1 MDHDL
6 QLNLL
11 TLLRKDADDI
21 PKKKKFHSEQNDPEM
36 RECQM
41 VPKLAIWKSIE

>member
-21 PKKKKFHSEQNDPEM
+21 LETKMKKTFHSERHDPEM
-36 RECQM
+36 RE
-41 VPKLAIWKSIE
+41 S